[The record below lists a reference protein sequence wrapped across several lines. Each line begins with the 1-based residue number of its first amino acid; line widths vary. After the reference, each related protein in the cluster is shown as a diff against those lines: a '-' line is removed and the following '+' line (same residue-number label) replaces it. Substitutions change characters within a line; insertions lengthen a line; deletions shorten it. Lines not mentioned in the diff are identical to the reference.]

1 MLSEL
6 VATDDDGAT
15 HIWCDVVE
23 KLHVRPAPEGFKDI
37 VRCGRSLIDKPC
49 PPHPLLTQQLF
60 ESARRE
66 FVELLESQ
74 SANRFLLHTDLH
86 HGNILKDATRGWLV
100 IDPKG
105 YSGELEFETASFLH
119 NPTREYCQP
128 THLERR
134 VRILSAR
141 LGMDEDRLLR
151 WCFAHGVLSAVWS
164 IEMPVFDPR
173 AESTLQTQRL
183 RCSGAGRGRSS
194 HQQIFM
200 VIRGK
205 NRLLCCDAAKAPS
218 PAPARPC
225 PAGRR
230 RTWRV
235 PGRRLSGPRRS
246 RLKPNWIAGTSIGA
260 INAAIIAGNA
270 PDKRVERLR
279 EFWETASATLPFKF
293 APLDS
298 QTRSFVNEASAA
310 WIATA
315 GVAGFF
321 RPRIP
326 PAMFYPAGAPQAR
339 SYYDT
344 SPLRDTLERLVDF
357 DRINAREVRLSLG
370 AVKVK
375 SGELI
380 YFDNERHKIGPEH
393 VMASGA
399 LPPGFP
405 AVEIDGNLYW
415 DGGVV
420 SNTPLQYV
428 LDEDTEDDL
437 LVFQVDLFSAHG
449 PLPNTVLEA
458 IEREKDIRYSSRTR
472 RNTEAIL
479 QKHDAKMAIRSLLN
493 ALPPSLPTRPTRN
506 ASALSRARMR

>member
-1 MLSEL
+1 M
-6 VATDDDGAT
+6 
-15 HIWCDVVE
+15 
-23 KLHVRPAPEGFKDI
+23 
-37 VRCGRSLIDKPC
+37 
-49 PPHPLLTQQLF
+49 QQ
-60 ESARRE
+60 
-66 FVELLESQ
+66 
-74 SANRFLLHTDLH
+74 
-86 HGNILKDATRGWLV
+86 K
-100 IDPKG
+100 
-105 YSGELEFETASFLH
+105 
-119 NPTREYCQP
+119 
-128 THLERR
+128 
-134 VRILSAR
+134 
-141 LGMDEDRLLR
+141 
-151 WCFAHGVLSAVWS
+151 
-164 IEMPVFDPR
+164 
-173 AESTLQTQRL
+173 LQTQ
-183 RCSGAGRGRSS
+183 
-194 HQQIFM
+194 
-200 VIRGK
+200 
-205 NRLLCCDAAKAPS
+205 
-218 PAPARPC
+218 
-225 PAGRR
+225 
-230 RTWRV
+230 
-235 PGRRLSGPRRS
+235 PRRV
-246 RLKPNWIAGTSIGA
+246 LVLQGGGALGAYQAGVYQGLGEADFKPNWIAGTSIGA

-293 APLDS
+293 ALLDS

-344 SPLRDTLERLVDF
+344 SPLRDTLEKLVDF

-405 AVEIDGNLYW
+405 AVEIDGQFYW

-493 ALPPSLPTRPTRN
+493 ALPPELANTPDAQRVCALARENAVTVVQLVYRDKPYEGSSKDFEFSRQSMHEHWTTGHEDICRTMTRREHMVCDRKKGATTLIDVIEAIEIETTSP
-506 ASALSRARMR
+506 APD

>member
-1 MLSEL
+1 M
-6 VATDDDGAT
+6 
-15 HIWCDVVE
+15 
-23 KLHVRPAPEGFKDI
+23 
-37 VRCGRSLIDKPC
+37 
-49 PPHPLLTQQLF
+49 QQ
-60 ESARRE
+60 
-66 FVELLESQ
+66 
-74 SANRFLLHTDLH
+74 
-86 HGNILKDATRGWLV
+86 K
-100 IDPKG
+100 
-105 YSGELEFETASFLH
+105 
-119 NPTREYCQP
+119 
-128 THLERR
+128 
-134 VRILSAR
+134 
-141 LGMDEDRLLR
+141 
-151 WCFAHGVLSAVWS
+151 
-164 IEMPVFDPR
+164 
-173 AESTLQTQRL
+173 LQTQ
-183 RCSGAGRGRSS
+183 
-194 HQQIFM
+194 
-200 VIRGK
+200 
-205 NRLLCCDAAKAPS
+205 
-218 PAPARPC
+218 
-225 PAGRR
+225 
-230 RTWRV
+230 
-235 PGRRLSGPRRS
+235 PRRV
-246 RLKPNWIAGTSIGA
+246 LVLQGGGALGAYQAGVYQGLGEADFKPNWIAGTSIGA

-405 AVEIDGNLYW
+405 AVEIDGQFYW

-493 ALPPSLPTRPTRN
+493 ALPPELANTPDAQRVCALARENAVTVVQLVYRDKPYEGSSKDFEFSRQSMQEHWTTGHEDICRTMTRREHMVCDRKKGATTLIDVIEAIEIETTSP
-506 ASALSRARMR
+506 APD